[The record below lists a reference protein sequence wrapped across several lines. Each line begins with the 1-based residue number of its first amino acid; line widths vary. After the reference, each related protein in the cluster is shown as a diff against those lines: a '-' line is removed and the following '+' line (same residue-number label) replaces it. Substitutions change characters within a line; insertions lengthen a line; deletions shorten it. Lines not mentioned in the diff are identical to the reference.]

1 MTRPELI
8 NRLHMKKQVATS
20 KSCNARKTTS
30 KLKRE
35 ALLVRERVKPHLA
48 SRFTVRMDSRTIRRL
63 NRAAKTRRASVPD
76 LIRTAVATFL
86 EMVFD
91 GEETFGISNY
101 QLRRA

>member
-1 MTRPELI
+1 MQNKPKSAKR
-8 NRLHMKKQVATS
+8 NS
-20 KSCNARKTTS
+20 KTIPAPQP
-30 KLKRE
+30 KLKGE
-35 ALLVRERVKPHLA
+35 VLLARDRVKPHLA
-48 SRFTVRMDSRTIRRL
+48 SPFTVRMDSRTIRRL
-63 NRAAKTRRASVPD
+63 NRAAKTRTASVPD